1 MPRSGIILCSR
12 RQMEKWLKECAQ
24 KEAAEEWILKW
35 ENTIPEEERVSI
47 MQAALDHFKREGQT
61 AYADDVALHI
71 YIQVNG
77 CKPKIPIADGDA
89 SQDVPSSPGQPPS
102 DSNDCQS
109 QDEHDPSTL

>member
-1 MPRSGIILCSR
+1 MMKAI
-12 RQMEKWLKECAQ
+12 KEEEQ
-24 KEAAEEWILKW
+24 KKAAEEWILKW

-47 MQAALDHFKREGQT
+47 MQAALDHFKKERQT

-77 CKPKIPIADGDA
+77 CKPKTPIADGDT

-102 DSNDCQS
+102 DSSDCQS
-109 QDEHDPSTL
+109 QDEHDPSTP